1 MMEGI
6 GIARGATTARAASP
20 PVAGTSGR
28 DACVRST
35 RPAGGGSRRDP
46 GNVAVVLPSWLNARV
61 SDLGRRHRR
70 ERVVTWAAFGTR
82 GGGLGA
88 SQRAGRGDAGAG
100 SSHLVHRPRPGGA
113 VVVAA
118 ARGAA
123 GEGRNDYWRGNKG
136 GRGGGGRGG
145 RGGRGGQAGTEQRNA
160 PSRMPKANKEGM
172 KRIQQSRSN
181 NSTLASLEDL
191 QSILDFAD
199 RNVGTFNCVNFS
211 TAVHRLGKLNKP
223 FKRGGGGGGPAR
235 DRGGRVAAV
244 VPVNKDPRFQHLL
257 EAIEAE
263 LVLHLESDDPP
274 KLEDGRGRFGP
285 REVSSTLWGLANC
298 GVTLK
303 DLAEHPTAPKILP
316 LIAKQLTRIRPE
328 EYACQNISNAVWAI
342 ATMHQ
347 HGDEYL
353 PREALNC
360 VEAAITERLGAD
372 DFIPQ
377 GVSNCLWAFGSL
389 NRNRGYEIG
398 KDTVDAFGEGI
409 LRHIRGF
416 KSMELSNLVWATSTL
431 KIQFEDREVMAAMD
445 AAMIDAAHDE
455 PHFFS
460 SQSISNILWAAGNHP
475 DGVQL
480 SEELLGVLADL
491 SVRKFETFTP
501 QGLSNSAWGFA
512 SVGFNPGGDF
522 IDLLKRAW
530 CREGQT
536 YIVTEVANL
545 LWSFYILKEHP
556 GDQTLESVSRRL
568 ADIPEEDMHLQ
579 TIANILYTLAQMEYL
594 PPRRT
599 MERLEDICTRAMRR
613 GAEGDEE
620 VRMAQGGATL
630 SNLLWA
636 MSSLRYRPGEEFF
649 AAFNEQCVRRCDE
662 FTDQGVSNIMFAY
675 ANLDSNPG
683 RPVLDA
689 FVAAAKRAM
698 PEFTAQGV
706 ANSAWAWAVLD
717 YWPDSELIDLYKE
730 KIKSLD
736 RQQISKLD
744 YVQLFQASYAFE
756 QFSPHGAL
764 MEGELLATSREVWE
778 QISSARVTISA
789 LHQDVSGALTRMG
802 IPHEIEYLTQDNLF
816 SMDIALRGR
825 KVAIEV
831 DGPSHFCANKMSER
845 LGSDRL
851 RERFLAHK
859 GWNVSFRF
867 QSRFPLPFFVAVMPK
882 PLADLNLPYRECEW
896 SSKKQ
901 NI

>member
-1 MMEGI
+1 MVALGH
-6 GIARGATTARAASP
+6 GTGVGTGASP
-20 PVAGTSGR
+20 RVGR
-28 DACVRST
+28 VGEAS
-35 RPAGGGSRRDP
+35 
-46 GNVAVVLPSWLNARV
+46 PSHLMN
-61 SDLGRRHRR
+61 
-70 ERVVTWAAFGTR
+70 R
-82 GGGLGA
+82 GGA
-88 SQRAGRGDAGAG
+88 SF
-100 SSHLVHRPRPGGA
+100 

-118 ARGAA
+118 AGKQN
-123 GEGRNDYWRGNKG
+123 EGRNDYWRGNKG
-136 GRGGGGRGG
+136 GNRGGNRGGGNRGGGGYRGG
-145 RGGRGGQAGTEQRNA
+145 NGGTQQGGGYA
-160 PSRMPKANKEGM
+160 PTRMPKANKEGM

-223 FKRGGGGGGPAR
+223 FKRKGNLPSPG
-235 DRGGRVAAV
+235 DQSRGGRESGGRGRDTRGTDARAR
-244 VPVNKDPRFQHLL
+244 VPVNQDPRFHALL
-257 EAIEAE
+257 AAIEAE

-303 DLAEHPTAPKILP
+303 ELAEHPTAPKILP
-316 LIAKQLTRIRPE
+316 LIAKQLTNIQPN

-353 PREALNC
+353 PMDALNC
-360 VEAAITERLGAD
+360 VERAITERLGAD

-389 NRNRGYEIG
+389 NRNRGYEI
-398 KDTVDAFGEGI
+398 TAESVDAFGEGI
-409 LRHIRGF
+409 LRHIDGF

-431 KIQFEDREVMAAMD
+431 RIQFGSPDVMAAMD
-445 AAMIDAAHDE
+445 AAMIDAAHNE

-480 SEELLGVLADL
+480 SGELLGVLADL

-599 MERLEDICTRAMRR
+599 MERLEDICTGAMRR
-613 GAEGDEE
+613 GAEGDED

-636 MSSLRYRPGEEFF
+636 MSSLRYRPGEEFL

-683 RPVLDA
+683 PAVLNA
-689 FVAAAKRAM
+689 FVDAAKRAM
-698 PEFTAQGV
+698 PDFTAQGV

-717 YWPDSELIDLYKE
+717 YWPDSDLIDMYEAKIAGLDE
-730 KIKSLD
+730 K
-736 RQQISKLD
+736 QISKLD

-764 MEGELLATSREVWE
+764 MSGELLAHSREVWE

-831 DGPSHFCANKMSER
+831 DGPSHFCANMRSER

-859 GWNVSFRF
+859 GWNVSVLISLLLPADSARPGFFRRRGDAKTF
-867 QSRFPLPFFVAVMPK
+867 G
-882 PLADLNLPYRECEW
+882 
-896 SSKKQ
+896 
-901 NI
+901 